1 MAEAVPVPSGSA
13 LARGLRRVLWRRR
26 WAALAVLLVIWQAL
40 AMFVD
45 VGLFPSPV
53 RVWEPMREV
62 LVSGLFISQL
72 ADSMLRIAAGFG
84 LGLAL
89 GTLVGLAMGARRFWN
104 DFFQDLIVLGLA
116 LPGLIYAL
124 LSVMVFGLNLTA
136 HAIAIGAACLPFVA
150 VNIRE
155 GVRTLDKELLDMCRV
170 YRIERPR
177 LIRQVIVPA
186 LMPFMMA
193 ATRIGFT
200 VAWKVA
206 VLSEVFGATS
216 GIGYQMRYNFQ
227 IFSIRGIVA
236 WSLLFG
242 IVMLMIEY
250 GILIPLERRL
260 GRWRP
265 HVRQV
270 I

>member
-1 MAEAVPVPSGSA
+1 MAEALRLPAA
-13 LARGLRRVLWRRR
+13 LPLRLLRRLLWRRR
-26 WAALAVLLVIWQAL
+26 WLALAGLLGAWQAI
-40 AMFVD
+40 AMLVD
-45 VGLFPSPV
+45 VDLFPTPAG
-53 RVWEPMREV
+53 VWEPMRDV
-62 LVSGLFISQL
+62 VSSGLFLTQL
-72 ADSMLRIAAGFG
+72 GDSMLRIATGFS

-89 GTLVGLAMGARRFWN
+89 GTLVGLLMGARKFWN
-104 DFFQDLIVLGLA
+104 DFFQDLIVLGLS

-124 LSVMVFGLNLTA
+124 LAVMIFGLNLTA
-136 HAIAIGAACLPFVA
+136 HAIAIGAATLPFVA

-170 YRIERPR
+170 YRVERAR
-177 LIRQVIVPA
+177 LIRQVVAPA

-193 ATRIGFT
+193 AIRIGFT

-250 GILIPLERRL
+250 GALIPLEKHV

-265 HVRQV
+265 RVKQV